1 MIKLELKKLT
11 KTFERRVIFRNVN
24 LDWEAPGLF
33 GVAGPNGSGKSTLVK
48 VITGLI
54 SPTSGDITF
63 HADGRKWLPST
74 AIDHIGFASPYLVL
88 YDEFTAKENLELSM
102 NIRGL
107 KLDEKYMDELLDHFS
122 LLKRK
127 NDLVRAY
134 SSGMKQR
141 LKIIFAFIH
150 DPAIVIL
157 DEPTANLDTEGKEKV
172 YQLARKVAEKKIV
185 IFATNEEDELAMC
198 SRVIKIL
205 DHKPAEKAA

>member
-1 MIKLELKKLT
+1 MIKLELKNLT

-54 SPTSGDITF
+54 SPTSGSIKF
-63 HADGRKWLPST
+63 HADGKTWAPST

-88 YDEFTAKENLELSM
+88 YDEFTAKENLELTM

-157 DEPTANLDTEGKEKV
+157 DEPTANLDSEGKEKV
-172 YQLARKVAEKKIV
+172 YQLARRVAEKKIV

-198 SRVIKIL
+198 GQVVKIL
-205 DHKPAEKAA
+205 DHKPAERAA

>member
-1 MIKLELKKLT
+1 MIKLELKNLT

-54 SPTSGDITF
+54 SPSSGDVKLSVNGKSY
-63 HADGRKWLPST
+63 HPAG
-74 AIDHIGFASPYLVL
+74 AIDHFGFAAPYLVL
-88 YDEFTAKENLELSM
+88 YDEFTAKENLALSM

-107 KLDEKYMDELLDHFS
+107 HLDEKYMDELLEHFS
-122 LLKRK
+122 LIKRK

-150 DPAIVIL
+150 NPALVIL
-157 DEPTANLDTEGKEKV
+157 DEPTANLDAEGKEKV
-172 YQLARKVAEKKIV
+172 YQLARRVAEEKIV
-185 IFATNEEDELAMC
+185 IFATNEEEELRMC
-198 SRVIKIL
+198 REVIKIL
-205 DHKPAEKAA
+205 DHKPAERAA